1 MKNNNVAP
9 GSGFYEQILPIYN
22 RRNIADMIHRHIG
35 QYIILV
41 NSGASVELHCKLQAT
56 AQRWND
62 GTLKQ
67 NSTNHAS
74 CNLKHML
81 RLRER
86 VFLVVKTRKKCVL
99 LVAET
104 SLVVKRVFLVL
115 SARQISWNLLTV
127 RYISLDHLTWNDL
140 ALYYLWGRAYL

>member
-1 MKNNNVAP
+1 
-9 GSGFYEQILPIYN
+9 
-22 RRNIADMIHRHIG
+22 
-35 QYIILV
+35 
-41 NSGASVELHCKLQAT
+41 
-56 AQRWND
+56 
-62 GTLKQ
+62 
-67 NSTNHAS
+67 
-74 CNLKHML
+74 ML

-140 ALYYLWGRAYL
+140 ALYYL